1 MPEDLSKLIEEIEDS
16 LDSAVTI
23 ANMSK
28 VITPYHEKLSTGL
41 LSLDIKLNG
50 GYPRGTI
57 VQLHGADGSGKDLL
71 VNMAFAAAQKRYGDS
86 TNLVWSSFGY
96 LPDLEF
102 MRLCGCKL
110 PLTDAELTNKGILA
124 AIATKEQRGESL
136 GNILL
141 ADLARVDAAHERP
154 AEHLFQTALNLIE
167 SGKFHIVVVNE
178 LGSGETGWN
187 RKVELHDEKENRM
200 ATWSTLVADFLRK
213 YYTAIRRPLEIGG
226 PNKTTT
232 FMINPQRA
240 LIGGMP
246 RGPKTTMT
254 SGFALKH
261 AKALD
266 LHIRSG
272 RIKKRGDKRIAK
284 EIHWRIAKGKHG
296 VSEGAEGTFLFY
308 FNKGVDLVDDLATA
322 AKSTG
327 HIKVKGRYGYVLD
340 YEEKINGG
348 IKGVIEELRG
358 DAELQD
364 EVRTAV
370 LTSLKTKEIGV
381 DDD

>member
-1 MPEDLSKLIEEIEDS
+1 
-16 LDSAVTI
+16 
-23 ANMSK
+23 
-28 VITPYHEKLSTGL
+28 
-41 LSLDIKLNG
+41 
-50 GYPRGTI
+50 
-57 VQLHGADGSGKDLL
+57 
-71 VNMAFAAAQKRYGDS
+71 
-86 TNLVWSSFGY
+86 
-96 LPDLEF
+96 
-102 MRLCGCKL
+102 
-110 PLTDAELTNKGILA
+110 
-124 AIATKEQRGESL
+124 
-136 GNILL
+136 
-141 ADLARVDAAHERP
+141 
-154 AEHLFQTALNLIE
+154 
-167 SGKFHIVVVNE
+167 
-178 LGSGETGWN
+178 
-187 RKVELHDEKENRM
+187 M